1 MPDAVDL
8 IIAKRDGG
16 VLADADISWLMDA
29 YTRGA
34 VADEQMSALLMAIV
48 FQGLSPAELRAWTAA
63 MISSGERLDLSGVP
77 APTVDKHST
86 GGVGDKV
93 SLILAPLVA
102 SCGAAVPQLSGRG
115 LGHTGGT
122 LDKLESIPGWRAS
135 LDNERIVAI
144 LRETGCV
151 ICAAGAGLAP
161 ADRRLYA
168 LRDVTGTV
176 ESIPLIASSIMSK
189 KIAEGTGAL
198 VLDVK
203 VGSGAFMRDLDR
215 ARQLAQTMVELGTAH
230 GVRTSALLTRM
241 DTPLGRTVG
250 NALEVAEALDTLR
263 GEGPADLVEVTLA
276 LAREMLALAGLPGDP
291 AAALADGRALARYR
305 EMITAQGGDPDAPLA
320 VAVATS
326 VVTADRAGFLRRLD
340 ARAVGVAAWRLGA
353 GRARKEDSV
362 SSSSGIICLVKPGEP
377 VEAGQPVLELRAD
390 EPGRFGR
397 ALAALD
403 GAIEVGSEPP
413 PAVPMVAERIGA

>member
-1 MPDAVDL
+1 MPDVVDL
-8 IIAKRDGG
+8 IRAKRDGAR
-16 VLADADISWLMDA
+16 LADADIDWLMAA
-29 YTRGA
+29 YTGGA
-34 VADEQMSALLMAIV
+34 VADEQMSALLMAIC
-48 FQGLSPAELRAWTAA
+48 FRGLDPAELRAWTAA

-122 LDKLESIPGWRAS
+122 LDKLESIAGWRAE
-135 LDNERIVAI
+135 LDNEQVVAV
-144 LRETGCV
+144 LRKTGCV
-151 ICAAGAGLAP
+151 ICAAGPGLAP

-189 KIAEGTGAL
+189 KIAEGTAAL

-203 VGSGAFMRDLDR
+203 VGSGAFMREVAAARDLAR
-215 ARQLAQTMVELGTAH
+215 AMVELGNAH
-230 GVRTSALLTRM
+230 GVRTTALLTRM
-241 DTPLGRTVG
+241 DTPLGRAAG
-250 NALEVAEALDTLR
+250 NAVEVAESVATLR
-263 GEGPADLVEVTLA
+263 GDGPADLVEVTLA
-276 LAREMLALAGLPGDP
+276 LAREMLALTGIDADP

-305 EMITAQGGDPDAPLA
+305 DMITAQGGDPEAPLPA
-320 VAVATS
+320 AAHVT
-326 VVTADRAGFLRRLD
+326 VVRAAESGFLRRLD

-362 SSSSGIICLVKPGEP
+362 SASAGVICLVKPGER
-377 VEAGQPVLELRAD
+377 VAAGQPVLELRTDD
-390 EPGRFGR
+390 EARFGR
-397 ALAALD
+397 AAGALEAAIEIGPQPPPQLAAVL
-403 GAIEVGSEPP
+403 
-413 PAVPMVAERIGA
+413 ERIGP